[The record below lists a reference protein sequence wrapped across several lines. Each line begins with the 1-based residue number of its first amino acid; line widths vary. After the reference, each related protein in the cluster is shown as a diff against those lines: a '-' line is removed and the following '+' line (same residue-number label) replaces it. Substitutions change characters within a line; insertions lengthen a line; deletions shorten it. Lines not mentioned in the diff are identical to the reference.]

1 MGLEKVLGQLG
12 ALGLGAIRGYLWIG
26 WDHSHLGASQAWVT
40 LENLPPK
47 AGKAGLGCVGLLW
60 WRCQG
65 LQWAEPYCFP
75 LRPVLV
81 LVPIHSSCFLICI
94 FFCMDMPSSDKQ
106 GFLFF
111 WASLVRLFSF
121 RSRVRALGSGVSLLC
136 PLSPKTK
143 GVTKVCREI

>member
-1 MGLEKVLGQLG
+1 MGADRSHWSHWCRHQGQ
-12 ALGLGAIRGYLWIG
+12 
-26 WDHSHLGASQAWVT
+26 
-40 LENLPPK
+40 
-47 AGKAGLGCVGLLW
+47 
-60 WRCQG
+60 QG
-65 LQWAEPYCFP
+65 AEPYCFP

-111 WASLVRLFSF
+111 WAPLVRLFSF
-121 RSRVRALGSGVSLLC
+121 RSRVRSLGSGVSLLC

-143 GVTKVCREI
+143 GVTEVYREIWPCEKAAQWPRGGR